1 MGNRTRRK
9 ASTQSTSKASSSDR
23 RPTNSGSNN
32 GGRTP
37 TQKPKGS
44 QFGTSST
51 DQENHVHVPPELMPE
66 IYGNEFMN
74 TMLA

>member
-1 MGNRTRRK
+1 MSSKTPRR
-9 ASTQSTSKASSSDR
+9 ASTQPKRTQQSGDR
-23 RPTNSGSNN
+23 RPSSGQT
-32 GGRTP
+32 RTP
-37 TQKPKGS
+37 SGGGTRGG

>member
-9 ASTQSTSKASSSDR
+9 ASSQSTNKSSTSDR
-23 RPTNSGSNN
+23 RPTSRGSNN

-37 TQKPKGS
+37 TKPKGS

-51 DQENHVHVPPELMPE
+51 DQENHVHVPPELMPD